1 MGIHRITEANER
13 KVEATI
19 EELLRASQEHGFSS
33 FMFIAEGRGRAR
45 FEGVVGRFR
54 QEPLRAIGWL
64 TLIKVKLAKLAMS
77 AERGSTL

>member
-1 MGIHRITEANER
+1 MGIHRITQANER

-19 EELLRASQEHGFSS
+19 EELLLASREHGFSS

-45 FEGVVGRFR
+45 FEGVVGQFR

-64 TLIKVKLAKLAMS
+64 TLIKEKLARLAAS
-77 AERGSTL
+77 SQELKR